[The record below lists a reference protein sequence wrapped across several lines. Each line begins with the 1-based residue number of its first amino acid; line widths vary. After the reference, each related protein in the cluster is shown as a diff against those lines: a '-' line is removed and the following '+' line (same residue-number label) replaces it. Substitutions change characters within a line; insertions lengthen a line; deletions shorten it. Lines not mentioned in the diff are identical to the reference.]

1 MNRTIIIVAPQGSGK
16 TQHAQ
21 KLKEKL
27 GCTRIVDEWDGQTPL
42 RPGDLAL
49 TNLPLWELPLGSM
62 VMTLEDALALAA

>member
-1 MNRTIIIVAPQGSGK
+1 
-16 TQHAQ
+16 
-21 KLKEKL
+21 LKEKL